1 MNVFIVWSLIRK
13 PDRAARD
20 PFNNIR
26 YSCYDHRSREMFHQ
40 FGGRN
45 SFLLDLMTFSRNDS
59 RPPRVRSGLT
69 ASMRL

>member
-1 MNVFIVWSLIRK
+1 MNAPIIWSLIRK

-20 PFNNIR
+20 WLNNIR
-26 YSCYDHRSREMFHQ
+26 YDRCSQEMLHQ
-40 FGGRN
+40 LGGRN